1 MGILS
6 PNPGRKRK
14 SSPSLL
20 AGTVAFAAACML
32 ATVGWLAGQVQIL
45 RRELAEVRS
54 AKGADVPDGE
64 SPPAELQILAE
75 AVRKNDLTQERL
87 SQHTAAIESLRSSV
101 SSLSDDPAA
110 LVDRMVLPT
119 VRLDM
124 TESSGSGTV
133 IHVRRSRD
141 GAAGMEEAGEEAGK
155 ERGGWEV
162 FILSANHVIE
172 EVLGTEPAGTVT
184 VEFFGRDGEVS
195 RTAEADVLRHDEGKD
210 LAILRAVIDG
220 DPPSCAV
227 LAGRQALA
235 RVRTFQPVYTVGC
248 PLGLAPLPSKGEIT
262 NTNRRIDGQSFWMTS
277 AQMIFGNSGGG
288 IFDAR
293 TQELIGVSSRVC
305 AYGKVLPAAVPHLG
319 VVVPMGTVWD
329 WLEAEELG
337 FLAAR
342 AVPTAAVPAD
352 LKK

>member
-6 PNPGRKRK
+6 PKPGRRRK

-20 AGTVAFAAACML
+20 AGTGVFAAACML
-32 ATVGWLAGQVQIL
+32 ATVAWLAGQVQIL

-54 AKGADVPDGE
+54 TRSPADPGE
-64 SPPAELQILAE
+64 EAPSGEIQILAE
-75 AVRKNDLTQERL
+75 AVRKNDLTQEQL
-87 SQHTAAIESLRSSV
+87 SRHTAAIESLRSSV
-101 SSLSDDPAA
+101 SNLSDDPAA

-133 IHVRRSRD
+133 IHVRHPR
-141 GAAGMEEAGEEAGK
+141 GAGDGK
-155 ERGGWEV
+155 ETEDAWEV
-162 FILSANHVIE
+162 FILSASHVIE
-172 EVLGTEPAGTVT
+172 EVLGTDPAGTVT

-195 RTAEADVLRHDEGKD
+195 RTAEADILRHDEGRD
-210 LAILRAVIDG
+210 LAVLRVILDG

-262 NTNRRIDGQSFWMTS
+262 NTNRRIDGQPFWMTS

-293 TQELIGVSSRVC
+293 TQELVGVSSRVC

-319 VVVPMGTVWD
+319 VVVPMGTVLD
-329 WLEAEELG
+329 WLESEKLEY
-337 FLAAR
+337 LAAR
-342 AVPTAAVPAD
+342 VEPVAAVPTD